1 MLKGLLLFSMVFMS
15 SLSFAGLVPGDR
27 VLGSGSDRGSE
38 CSFKIERIQT
48 NSIQLS
54 GVILG
59 SRLRSAQFDV
69 LTSFE
74 KYGRKISLYS
84 GPTFTSSDGKTTTSY
99 SIEMDKNQNIFRFD
113 RNIWKGSSGIQRI
126 SNSAC
131 TSFRKD

>member
-1 MLKGLLLFSMVFMS
+1 MLKKLLPITVTIIS
-15 SLSFAGLVPGDR
+15 SLSFAGLAPGDR

-38 CSFKIERIQT
+38 CSFRIEKIQR
-48 NSIQLS
+48 NSVQLS
-54 GVILG
+54 GLILG
-59 SRLRSAQFDV
+59 TRLRSAQFNV

-84 GPTFTSSDGKTTTSY
+84 GPTFASSDGKTTTSY
-99 SIEMDKNQNIFRFD
+99 SIEMDENQNIFRFE
-113 RNIWKGSSGIQRI
+113 RNVWKGSSGIQRI